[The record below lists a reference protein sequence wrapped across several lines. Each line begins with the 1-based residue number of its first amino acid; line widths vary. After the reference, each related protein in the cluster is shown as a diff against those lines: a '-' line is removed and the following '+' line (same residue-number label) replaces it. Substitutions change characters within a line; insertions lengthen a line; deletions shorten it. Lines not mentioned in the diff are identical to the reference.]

1 MALIQVKD
9 YTTKIPLGKQGE
21 NCNRI
26 QFSLSNWQ
34 MQYGDGHP
42 VLIHKRK
49 GDAVAY
55 PVELQVEEAAA
66 YWDVQTVDT
75 EKPGLGKCEITYY
88 ADNGKVSKSITYQ
101 TSVEESMNAEVG
113 YEPQEV
119 PNWMDMI
126 GKAVASAN
134 AATQEALEAAKVAN
148 EAAGNI
154 SGDDTPGDT
163 GNEENNPPEDTGGS
177 GEEDSSGEVADEDV
191 ATDEEVDEMLDE
203 IFGTGA
209 NPENS

>member
-34 MQYGDGHP
+34 MQYGDGRP

-55 PVELQVEEAAA
+55 PVELQVEDAAA

-88 ADNGKVSKSITYQ
+88 ADNGKVSKSIIYQ

-126 GKAVASAN
+126 KKAVSDCNTATEAAN
-134 AATQEALEAAKVAN
+134 AAAKAAN
-148 EAAGNI
+148 EAAGNT
-154 SGDDTPGDT
+154 SSGDT
-163 GNEENNPPEDTGGS
+163 GSTDEGDTGES
-177 GEEDSSGEVADEDV
+177 GDEDSSGEIADEDV

-203 IFGTGA
+203 IFGKGA
-209 NPENS
+209 NP